1 MCQRV
6 DRFKRRGL
14 CLLAQ
19 VEGLENRA
27 ASVRIAA
34 YAKSSQKRHMVDAL
48 AMHYRYGRPAHLGGP
63 MSAPTAQLH
72 YRPRLADLRRLAKP
86 GALERPAL
94 ERGPRT
100 TPAEALTDREGYR
113 DDFLGDFLVPWPQ
126 LDEPYRADLLLVP
139 GSALNRLDYTHF
151 SIAMS
156 KSRRLALFVGVNIMG
171 ESLVEVVRGRDRWSY
186 DGRIPADAQIGESLY
201 ADNLLDRGHL
211 VRRQDPNWGPNAEQA
226 NADTFHFT
234 NCSPQMSGF
243 NQKNW
248 LDLENYLLDNTRRWQ
263 ARATVFSG
271 PVFSEADRHYRGVPI
286 PGAFWKV
293 VAFVD
298 DDGKPSATAYVI
310 SQESEL
316 DRLTSLFGRF
326 RTYQRSV
333 LQVERFTGINF
344 GGLADYDG
352 FSNEER
358 ATGTRIEAEIRE
370 MGDIRV

>member
-1 MCQRV
+1 
-6 DRFKRRGL
+6 
-14 CLLAQ
+14 
-19 VEGLENRA
+19 
-27 ASVRIAA
+27 
-34 YAKSSQKRHMVDAL
+34 
-48 AMHYRYGRPAHLGGP
+48 